1 MANLLRMLFTVAMV
15 VVVVLAAALQQP
27 ESARD
32 VGLEPQTALA
42 LRDQLFGNFLQ
53 DRKDYERNQAISR
66 RFRAKEKI
74 SKDVID
80 GQTTLFE
87 AAIEF
92 RRLNNEYPALPDDPQ
107 WLGDSEEERLCR
119 QVIMWVGL
127 ALKMHP
133 GAGSED
139 IVDRLEQELRCNK
152 EWYGS
157 VRLP

>member
-1 MANLLRMLFTVAMV
+1 MTNLLRMLFMVGMV
-15 VVVVLAAALQQP
+15 VVVALAAALQQP

-32 VGLEPQTALA
+32 VGMEPETALA
-42 LRDQLFGNFLQ
+42 LRDELFCNCLQ
-53 DRKDYERNQAISR
+53 ARKDHERDQAISR

-74 SKDVID
+74 SKEVID

-87 AAIEF
+87 AAVEF
-92 RRLNNEYPALPDDPQ
+92 RRWNNDYPVLPDDPL

-119 QVIMWVGL
+119 QVILWVGL
-127 ALKMHP
+127 GLRVHP

-152 EWYGS
+152 ECYGS